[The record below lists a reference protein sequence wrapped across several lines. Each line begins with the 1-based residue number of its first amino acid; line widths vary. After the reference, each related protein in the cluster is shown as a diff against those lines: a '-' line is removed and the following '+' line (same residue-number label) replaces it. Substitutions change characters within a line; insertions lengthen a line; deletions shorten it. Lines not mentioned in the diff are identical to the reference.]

1 MQALCD
7 RTLSVVRSLL
17 ARGCAHKLRCVLSK
31 ADTVPSDADRNKV
44 LVQLTQTLTSRTG
57 ISLRDGIP
65 TLYIPP
71 SADTGTP
78 RTPGPPGAPG
88 GQEAWLPRR
97 HDNYD
102 HNQNIPNYIFE
113 LCAEFEQAIEQTVES
128 TLDRAKCDA
137 AALLDAALARLAT
150 AAAAR
155 ASNRARAVGAAR
167 LLAASA
173 LPPLLLCLH
182 TLAQLGW
189 FGERTYSLRGNLA
202 FAGVHPGPSANGAQL
217 HGALC
222 ALGFVALASLHLSA
236 RWAWRSR
243 DLPAELAPAAI
254 VRLEQTVDWV
264 RDELSPELD
273 ALYDEYFAQSVD
285 LPC

>member
-71 SADTGTP
+71 
-78 RTPGPPGAPG
+78 
-88 GQEAWLPRR
+88 
-97 HDNYD
+97 
-102 HNQNIPNYIFE
+102 
-113 LCAEFEQAIEQTVES
+113 
-128 TLDRAKCDA
+128 AKCDA